1 MLIAILVLLGIAG
14 AIWYFASKQSQ
25 TVSLTAEQIAEVNRR
40 IERDAAL
47 AAASIEP
54 TSSISLPN
62 DEQIDSIL
70 ATTPVFETPVS
81 TDESAFTTPEV
92 AAEKAATQALQ
103 DELVKAH
110 ELAAEEIK
118 ASTVKTPEAEV
129 KPKKKYRYYPKKK

>member
-1 MLIAILVLLGIAG
+1 MLITILVLLGIAG
-14 AIWYFASKQSQ
+14 AIWYVARKQTH
-25 TVSLTAEQIAEVNRR
+25 TVSLTAEQTAELNRR

-47 AAASIEP
+47 AAVDVEP
-54 TSSISLPN
+54 TSSISTPS

-70 ATTPVFETPVS
+70 ATTPVFKAPVP

-103 DELVKAH
+103 DDLAKAY
-110 ELAAEEIK
+110 ELAAAEIK